1 MATWKKI
8 AVSGSNISQFNND
21 SAYLVANSSNVNLSG
36 SFSGSYIGDG
46 SGLTGVTAAAS
57 NALTDGAGIIDFSY
71 NGASAGVTVSVDS
84 GSLAGNGISTSAGK
98 FVVEAADSTIS
109 VGGSG
114 ISVSEANL
122 SGIPNSALSNQ
133 GVTIGSTTVN
143 LGATAASLAGLT
155 NIVNSG
161 QVADTKITGSFT
173 GSFSGAF
180 TGTSN
185 LPDLTDGNGIADFT
199 YDGSDTATI
208 TVEADGSTLS
218 VGSGGVKVA
227 DAGITETQL
236 ATSVAGDG
244 LAGGGGSALSVN
256 VDDSSIEI
264 DSDSLRV
271 KASGVTNAMLQNN
284 SITIGSTEV
293 NLGGTAATVAGLTLT
308 GATLTGAGA
317 SGSFSGSFQGDG
329 SSLSGIATTL
339 SIQGDSGTDSF
350 DLKTGTLDFEG
361 TANEIVTTVSEDK
374 VSFALP
380 DDVTIGQDL
389 TVTRDLTVSR
399 NLVVSGT
406 ASFQHTEDLDI
417 KDRFIRMASGSTSAG
432 DGGFVVQ
439 QTAATNGEV
448 FGFDSATTRFGVSG
462 SFDASQNTFTPDA
475 FMSAVVIG
483 AANDPTAAP
492 ARYQKG
498 GNIFV
503 ANNGEIYIYS

>member
-1 MATWKKI
+1 M
-8 AVSGSNISQFNND
+8 VSGSAISQLNND
-21 SAYLVANSSNVNLSG
+21 SNYLVSTSTGVDLGGAFSG
-36 SFSGSYIGDG
+36 SFQGDG
-46 SGLTGVTAAAS
+46 SNLTGVTTAAS
-57 NALTDGAGIIDFSY
+57 NPLTDGGGIIDFSY
-71 NGASAGVTVSVDS
+71 NGSSAGVTVAVDS
-84 GSLAGNGISTSAGK
+84 GSLAGNGITTSAGK
-98 FVVEAADSTIS
+98 FVVEAADSTIN

-114 ISVSEANL
+114 INVVEANL
-122 SGIPNSALSNQ
+122 SGIPNSALTND
-133 GVTIGSTTVN
+133 GLMIGSTDIS
-143 LGATAASLAGLT
+143 LGATGSSLTGLT

-199 YDGSDTATI
+199 YDGSSAATI

-227 DAGITETQL
+227 NAGITETQISS
-236 ATSVAGDG
+236 SVAGDG
-244 LAGGGGSALSVN
+244 LAGGGGVALSVN

-271 KASGVTNAMLQNN
+271 KASGVTNAMLQND
-284 SITIGSTEV
+284 SVTIGTTEI
-293 NLGGTAATVAGLTLT
+293 NLGATATSVAGLTLT
-308 GATLTGAGA
+308 GASA

-339 SIQGDSGTDSF
+339 SIEGDSGSDTF

-361 TANEIVTTVSEDK
+361 TSNEIVTTVSDDK

-432 DGGFVVQ
+432 DGGIVVQ
-439 QTAATNGEV
+439 QTEATDGEV

-475 FMSAVVIG
+475 FMAAVVEG
-483 AANDPTAAP
+483 SANDPDDAP
-492 ARYQKG
+492 ARYDKK
-498 GNIFV
+498 GNIFI
-503 ANNGEIYIYS
+503 ADNEDIYIYS